1 MVRSLKRS
9 LALWWC
15 VIMFCLGGLLLI
27 EAWVSAKR
35 SADQALDGQLEAA
48 SLDIAEAIQW
58 PDGTPMLEMPASAL
72 QILATRWQERVFY
85 QLIGAQGEAITS
97 NVQLPITARMH
108 AQIKQEPVFANIE
121 YQGSSLRLHGR
132 EINSAGWETQE
143 PVEVWVAH
151 TTLGREA
158 LAQTLVGGTLTRIA
172 MTMLITGLILVF
184 VMRAWLMPIRRLR
197 QVLRGRRLDD
207 YSALRVD
214 VPSELRELT
223 DTLDHLLER
232 QDQHREALLRFI
244 ADASHQLRT
253 PLAGLQNTSE
263 LALGSADPERW
274 RQALEAIYQASGRT
288 SRLAAQLLNLARL
301 RHQVS
306 QVDLQTINLSALVRD
321 SLLEWAD
328 RQHARG
334 HDLGVEL
341 PERDIWLRGEAWSLH
356 ELIGNL
362 IDNALRYTP
371 QGTLIT
377 AGISRDGDG
386 VRLWVEDNGT
396 CTEEDP
402 QRWIAPFERAG
413 LQGTEGS
420 GLGLAI
426 VASIAERHDA
436 DLRLTTCEPQGL
448 RVCVRFPQGGSD
460 DTA

>member
-1 MVRSLKRS
+1 MAQSLKRS

-27 EAWVSAKR
+27 EAWASAKR

-48 SLDIAEAIQW
+48 SLAIAEAIQW
-58 PDGTPMLEMPASAL
+58 PDGKPMLEMPASAL

-85 QLIGAQGEAITS
+85 QLIGAQGESITS
-97 NVQLPITARMH
+97 NVQLPITSRMRT
-108 AQIKQEPVFANIE
+108 QIKKAPVFANIKL
-121 YQGSSLRLHGR
+121 QGSSLRLHGR
-132 EINSAGWETQE
+132 EVSSAGWETQE

-151 TTLGREA
+151 TTEGREA

-197 QVLRGRRLDD
+197 QVLRGRKLDD
-207 YSALRVD
+207 YSALHVD

-274 RQALEAIYQASGRT
+274 RQALETICQASGRT

-306 QVDLQTINLSALVRD
+306 QADLESINLSALVRE
-321 SLLEWAD
+321 SLMEWAD
-328 RQHARG
+328 RQQARG
-334 HDLGVEL
+334 HDLGAEL
-341 PERDIWLRGEAWSLH
+341 PETDIWLKGEAWSLH

-371 QGTLIT
+371 EGTFIT
-377 AGISRDGDG
+377 AGISRTADGIT
-386 VRLWVEDNGT
+386 LWVEDNGP
-396 CTEEDP
+396 CTETDP

-426 VASIAERHDA
+426 VASIAERHGA
-436 DLRLTTCEPQGL
+436 ELRLSTCEPQGL
-448 RVCVRFPQGGSD
+448 RVCVQFPQGGAD
-460 DTA
+460 DQA